1 MENQL
6 LSPTNILW
14 IILAIIILITF
25 FVCYFNDNTN
35 ISSQENKI
43 IEGFD
48 ARIPSISKE
57 KCGDLCTSVIGCR
70 GFAYSDEGVCFLS
83 KQAILGKPVDSIF
96 GDEYNTSDYRCNKS
110 QPILDE
116 SDLLSP
122 NLMRRNA
129 LYMCSDSEQGR
140 YTLQLIAPTKRQMVG
155 DFDDI
160 EKIDVPNYDIN
171 NNFEWPTEKVSTI
184 LNNTNLGKYAV
195 FEKSHDEFLGQYLY
209 PQKCTTDISE
219 ISCLKLCEA
228 DRRCIGVEWN
238 PFYLKYKAGESN
250 STNSSNA
257 IGNSGGIYDAYSNIC
272 CPKTQVSEIIPRRK
286 DFANGNFYIKKY
298 VDAFEKNRIYI
309 MPK

>member
-6 LSPTNILW
+6 LSPINILW
-14 IILAIIILITF
+14 IILTIIILITF

-35 ISSQENKI
+35 ININTNTDTNKV

-48 ARIPSISKE
+48 ARIPNISKE

-70 GFAYSDEGVCFLS
+70 GFAYSDDGVCFLS

-110 QPILDE
+110 QPIIDE

-140 YTLQLIAPTKRQMVG
+140 YTLQLIAPTKRQIVG

-171 NNFEWPTEKVSTI
+171 DNFEWPTEKVSTI

-209 PQKCTTDISE
+209 PQNVRQI
-219 ISCLKLCEA
+219 
-228 DRRCIGVEWN
+228 
-238 PFYLKYKAGESN
+238 
-250 STNSSNA
+250 
-257 IGNSGGIYDAYSNIC
+257 
-272 CPKTQVSEIIPRRK
+272 
-286 DFANGNFYIKKY
+286 
-298 VDAFEKNRIYI
+298 
-309 MPK
+309 